1 VRDRNSNYDG
11 NVQKPE
17 SIERGNQA
25 VLQAG
30 GPMDDFSDI
39 PKQTSAKRGGTP
51 KNYFAGKRVTG
62 GR

>member
-1 VRDRNSNYDG
+1 
-11 NVQKPE
+11 
-17 SIERGNQA
+17 
-25 VLQAG
+25 
-30 GPMDDFSDI
+30 MDDFSDI